1 MKARGLMSEFQDMWH
16 HEQELRVKDD
26 ERATKRQQ
34 YQDQGKAEEENLL
47 DSIKYD
53 PIAML
58 LLKALVLVHQEQ
70 SGFMAQI
77 EGVNFAV
84 ENDKNRMNE
93 RLKNLKQQAEAA
105 QRETEEERCR
115 KEDLQ
120 DELDKAEK
128 KAKRGW

>member
-1 MKARGLMSEFQDMWH
+1 
-16 HEQELRVKDD
+16 
-26 ERATKRQQ
+26 
-34 YQDQGKAEEENLL
+34 
-47 DSIKYD
+47 
-53 PIAML
+53 
-58 LLKALVLVHQEQ
+58 
-70 SGFMAQI
+70 
-77 EGVNFAV
+77 
-84 ENDKNRMNE
+84 MNE